1 MKLDSDIIK
10 MKISALQETL
20 ESLASDLEAKEN
32 APFNAYPIYDT
43 PTLVSDMKKRKEGLS
58 FELLDL
64 QTGISTSTLKRMFKD
79 PRTTSLEN
87 FLVVAE
93 ELGMKIWIE
102 K

>member
-1 MKLDSDIIK
+1 MKLDSYIIK
-10 MKISALQETL
+10 VKISALQETL
-20 ESLASDLEAKEN
+20 ESSASDLEAKEN

-43 PTLVSDMKKRKEGLS
+43 PALVSDMKKRKEGLS

-79 PRTTSLEN
+79 PRMTSLEN